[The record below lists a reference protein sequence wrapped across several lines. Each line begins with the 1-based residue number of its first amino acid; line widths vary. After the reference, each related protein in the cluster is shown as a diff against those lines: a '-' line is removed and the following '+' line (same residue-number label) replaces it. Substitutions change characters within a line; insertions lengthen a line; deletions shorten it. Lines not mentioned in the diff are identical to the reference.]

1 LALRFAPVKAS
12 GLAVQEIFGCPA
24 AGGCPVTTARA
35 AMTCRSSSRC
45 SVSTLR
51 TALPSQLQI
60 RMVARQHRLKHVERL
75 VGLCCRGQGAGQLSP
90 ITAGNGGQIQPGLP
104 GGRP

>member
-1 LALRFAPVKAS
+1 
-12 GLAVQEIFGCPA
+12 
-24 AGGCPVTTARA
+24 
-35 AMTCRSSSRC
+35 
-45 SVSTLR
+45 
-51 TALPSQLQI
+51 
-60 RMVARQHRLKHVERL
+60 MVARQHRLKHVELL